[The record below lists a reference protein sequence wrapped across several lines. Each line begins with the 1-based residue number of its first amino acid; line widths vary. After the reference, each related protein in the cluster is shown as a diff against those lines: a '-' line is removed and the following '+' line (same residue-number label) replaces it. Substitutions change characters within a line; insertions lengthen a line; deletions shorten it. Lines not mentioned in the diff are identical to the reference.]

1 MRQAQWSQS
10 GLGPWRCALA
20 VVCQPQPGVPR
31 PQVGGGGLAHASLE
45 LFPES
50 ATQRAKQP
58 SEQIAEKQ
66 LRKIRHNAFKKE
78 MIEAAI
84 KEHEKFCLGS
94 QWDVHIDKKY
104 INNLVQ
110 RKVEDAMQGFL
121 INVEERRKR
130 LRDLLEAEENQY
142 LMEIQAG
149 EVTKSIRCDE
159 ILQKTR
165 RLREER
171 EKEREHFVAKKRDQQ
186 FREQCEELRAL
197 LSLQDKQKVCEERK
211 VQLAFNE
218 ELRKQ
223 QIIEDNMFIALWE
236 SDRLAKER
244 REAQESCEKAKR
256 DEQTVLCL
264 DAQMASLNAQKE
276 EAKRLKREEA
286 LFLEKRVAQLKLEDE
301 RARQEKRR
309 KMLETRDILQ
319 KALQERNERLA
330 QERAEDLYMDNKLLE
345 IALQETRDEAQE
357 MRQKKEDTTRETR
370 LYQAYLKERQ
380 EAERNHE
387 DEADKI
393 IAADVAK
400 IKAKKEAQLMLEK
413 DARKRLMD
421 DVMCTRRLQVIE
433 KLEREAKE
441 KDIDRELIMKG
452 FEELERT
459 STENSMRKHQE
470 KIDYRMHLLSQI
482 EDQHKKRDAEKL
494 AERKEYEAGLE
505 ATKFFNE
512 RIQEVLAAQ
521 KTEQEHIH
529 PFRRTKNP
537 LSKCI

>member
-1 MRQAQWSQS
+1 MQS
-10 GLGPWRCALA
+10 K
-20 VVCQPQPGVPR
+20 
-31 PQVGGGGLAHASLE
+31 
-45 LFPES
+45 
-50 ATQRAKQP
+50 RAKQP
-58 SEQIAEKQ
+58 NELTAEKQ
-66 LRKIRHNAFKKE
+66 LRRIRQNAFKKE
-78 MIEAAI
+78 MIEATI
-84 KEHEKFCLGS
+84 KDHEKFCLNS

-104 INNLVQ
+104 INKLVQ

-130 LRDLLEAEENQY
+130 LRELLEAEENQY
-142 LMEIQAG
+142 LMEIQAD
-149 EVTKSIRCDE
+149 EVTKTIQCGQ
-159 ILQKTR
+159 ILQKIQK
-165 RLREER
+165 LKEER
-171 EKEREHFVAKKRDQQ
+171 EKERQNFVAKKRDQQ
-186 FREQCEELRAL
+186 FRQQCEELRIL
-197 LSLQDKQKVCEERK
+197 LSLQDKQKVCEERQA
-211 VQLAFNE
+211 QLAFNE

-223 QIIEDNMFIALWE
+223 KIIEDNMFIALWE

-244 REAQESCEKAKR
+244 REAEESCEKEKR
-256 DEQTVLCL
+256 EEQTILCL
-264 DAQMASLNAQKE
+264 NAQMASLNAQKE
-276 EAKRLKREEA
+276 EARRLKREEA
-286 LFLEKRVAQLKLEDE
+286 LLLEKKIAQLKLEEE

-345 IALQETRDEAQE
+345 IALQETRNEAQE
-357 MRQKKEDTTRETR
+357 RRQKKEDSKRETN
-370 LYQAYLKERQ
+370 LYQAYLKELR
-380 EAERNHE
+380 EVERNHE

-421 DVMCTRRLQVIE
+421 DVLCTRKLQVIE

-459 STENSMRKHQE
+459 STDNSMRKQKE
-470 KIDYRMHLLSQI
+470 RIDHRTQLLSQI
-482 EDQHKKRDAEKL
+482 EHQHQKRDAEKL

-521 KTEQEHIH
+521 KADQEHIH
-529 PFRRTKNP
+529 PFRRTKNFP
-537 LSKCI
+537 